1 MKQKARGTWL
11 YFWEK
16 FEISDS
22 AGRCAKYGGSAVV
35 VVANRG
41 YKSLSRSA
49 YFFTPRE
56 AVSEAASRSDL
67 STACFASHDRGVA
80 STAARLRPQLI
91 MNPKKHKAE
100 RRREK
105 EGNMP
110 VSKPLILEVPEECLP
125 PLTDELR
132 WKALRRHIKDYSP
145 MYDPPPEGVV
155 AFPPMAVP
163 PSDCYNY
170 AKGQYSKITPAFL
183 FFRKALL
190 ILVGGQDILKSVVE
204 KGQCTG
210 ADVRDQWHVVLDR
223 TLQEAQN
230 RVASEQERVL
240 IQVLRDDLKQGRSR
254 EVRIGLISYSLRL
267 AAFSSLSI

>member
-1 MKQKARGTWL
+1 
-11 YFWEK
+11 
-16 FEISDS
+16 
-22 AGRCAKYGGSAVV
+22 
-35 VVANRG
+35 
-41 YKSLSRSA
+41 
-49 YFFTPRE
+49 
-56 AVSEAASRSDL
+56 
-67 STACFASHDRGVA
+67 
-80 STAARLRPQLI
+80 
-91 MNPKKHKAE
+91 
-100 RRREK
+100 
-105 EGNMP
+105 MP

-267 AAFSSLSI
+267 AAFSSLSILMAWFMGVEPIRSILQSFLVQLGLAESTGADVDPLAHQQSRGGSSAYDGFAASGSDSSIGLGASAGRQGNAKFPSAHPWHEVPGGAS